1 MSEELSTA
9 LVELKR
15 DEAVEIVRSKIDGG
29 EDPLQILEEC
39 RRGMTIVGDRFQKG
53 EYFLAEL
60 ILSAEIF
67 KGAVAILEPYL
78 ASASKSEPLGKVVL
92 ATMKGDIHDLGKN
105 ILATLLKSQGFE
117 VHDLGVDVA
126 PSLVVDKVRETGPD
140 FVGFSVLITT
150 AFESMKQAAAMLREA
165 GLRER
170 LKLMIGGGV
179 TTPAVRDYVGAD
191 FQTTDATEGVAYCI
205 DVMTG
210 ERRWSTKR

>member
-9 LVELKR
+9 LVELRR

-29 EDPLQILEEC
+29 EDPIQILEEC

-60 ILSAEIF
+60 MLSAEIF

-78 ASASKSEPLGKVVL
+78 ASASESEPLGKVLL
-92 ATMKGDIHDLGKN
+92 ATLRGDIHDLGKN

-126 PSLVVDKVRETGPD
+126 PGLVVEKVRETGPD

-150 AFESMKQAAAMLREA
+150 AFDSMKQAAEMLHEA
-165 GLRER
+165 GLREQF
-170 LKLMIGGGV
+170 KLMIGGGV
-179 TTPAVRDYVGAD
+179 TTSVVRDHVGAD

-205 DVMTG
+205 DVMRG
-210 ERRWSTKR
+210 R

>member
-39 RRGMTIVGDRFQKG
+39 RRGMTIVGERFQKG

-60 ILSAEIF
+60 MLSAEIF
-67 KGAVAILEPYL
+67 KGAVAILEPFL

-92 ATMKGDIHDLGKN
+92 ATLQGDIHDLGKN
-105 ILATLLKSQGFE
+105 IVATLLRAYAFE
-117 VHDLGVDVA
+117 VYDLGVDVA
-126 PSLVVDKVRETGPD
+126 PALVVDKVKETAPD
-140 FVGFSVLITT
+140 FVGFSALITT
-150 AFESMKQAAAMLREA
+150 SFDSMKQAAEMLHEA
-165 GLRER
+165 GLREQF
-170 LKLMIGGGV
+170 KLMIGGGV
-179 TTPAVRDYVGAD
+179 TTSVVKDHVGAD

-205 DVMTG
+205 DVMRG
-210 ERRWSTKR
+210 R